1 MSWHNLTLTHRLT
14 SGAYAQCSHDQRFAA
29 RYAAGE
35 VDYLPFVPNGACDL
49 TDYSAYSLTAMNS
62 YMIEYNAELVRKENF
77 PLFPSRLSAIY
88 AFGDY
93 ATCETVAS
101 KHGWLLREVRR
112 FKLEEDSFTKVIKT
126 NMEIVSLLRT
136 ANRIS
141 TIDSGTIFEVWSR
154 YWKGESIEGMELPQS
169 GGERKMFSCGE
180 LWEYLIEG
188 SVALIE

>member
-1 MSWHNLTLTHRLT
+1 
-14 SGAYAQCSHDQRFAA
+14 
-29 RYAAGE
+29 
-35 VDYLPFVPNGACDL
+35 
-49 TDYSAYSLTAMNS
+49 MNN
-62 YMIEYNAELVRKENF
+62 YMIEYNAELVRKDSF
-77 PLFPSRLSAIY
+77 RFFPSRLSAIY

-101 KHGWLLREVRR
+101 KHGWPLREVRR
-112 FKLEEDSFTKVIKT
+112 FTLEEGNAFTKVIKT

-141 TIDSGTIFEVWSR
+141 AIDSRTILEVWTR

-180 LWEYLIEG
+180 IWEYLIEG
-188 SVALIE
+188 IVALIE